1 MKVFNPF
8 PSKRRLL
15 PVLILMLVIFLLAA
29 GCGRRDVPRIEGDI
43 IPAGDPDR
51 GREAMT
57 EYGCIACHT
66 IPGVTRG
73 DATVGPS
80 LEDWAERTTIAG
92 RFPNTP
98 EYLINWIM
106 NPQEM
111 DPGNVMPD
119 VGVPEVIARDMA
131 AYLYTLSRG
140 PALWHQR

>member
-1 MKVFNPF
+1 MAYKL
-8 PSKRRLL
+8 SCKSTLL
-15 PVLILMLVIFLLAA
+15 VVLLAMALLAA
-29 GCGRRDVPRIEGDI
+29 GCGRRDVPRTEGVVV
-43 IPAGDPDR
+43 PVGDAER

-66 IPGVTRG
+66 IPGVTRA

-80 LEDWAERTTIAG
+80 LEDWGERATIAG
-92 RFPNTP
+92 KFPNTP
-98 EYLINWIM
+98 EYLISWIM

-119 VGVPEVIARDMA
+119 VGVPELVARDMA
-131 AYLYTLSRG
+131 VYLYSLDRG